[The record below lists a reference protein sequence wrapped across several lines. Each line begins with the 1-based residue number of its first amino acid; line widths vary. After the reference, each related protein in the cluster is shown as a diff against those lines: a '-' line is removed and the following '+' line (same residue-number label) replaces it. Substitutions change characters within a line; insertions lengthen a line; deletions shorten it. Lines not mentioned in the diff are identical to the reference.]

1 MIDYL
6 FIFIVSSIVL
16 TWLSSSLIK
25 TLVKI
30 ARYLGWREFI
40 VAFFVMAFAA
50 SLPNLFIDLNAVLHG
65 MPELAFGDI
74 LGGNLVD
81 LTLAMAVVILVNK
94 KNTISTQSSMI
105 QGSAVFTFAIAILPV
120 ILLWNG
126 RVTRADGLVLLLAF
140 TVYCV
145 WIFSKDDRFKKVYKE
160 TKKEILNPKK
170 AAVDFIINIFKLV
183 LFVCLLLASSQG
195 IIKSAEYFSTN
206 LGISL
211 SLVGILIVSMA
222 NCFPEIYFGI
232 ISARKGEGWMVLG
245 DMMGSVII
253 CATLVMGIIALISPF
268 EIKDMAIFFTVRAFT
283 IIAALM
289 FLLIIK
295 TDKKITKKEALL
307 LLLVY
312 IAFLI
317 SSIFV
322 K

>member
-1 MIDYL
+1 MIEYL
-6 FIFIVSSIVL
+6 FIFIVSAVVL
-16 TWLSSSLIK
+16 TWMSSSLIK

-65 MPELAFGDI
+65 IPELAFGDI
-74 LGGNLVD
+74 IGGNLVD
-81 LTLAMAVVILVNK
+81 LTLALAIVVLFSK
-94 KNTISTQSSMI
+94 KNTISTQSNMI

-126 RVTRADGLVLLLAF
+126 KVTRVDGLVLLLAF
-140 TVYCV
+140 VVYCI

-160 TKKEILNPKK
+160 TKKEIANPKK
-170 AAVDFIINIFKLV
+170 AAVGFVINIFKLV
-183 LFVCLLLASSQG
+183 FFVILLLGASQG
-195 IIKSAEYFSTN
+195 IIKSAEYFSTS

-222 NCFPEIYFGI
+222 NCFPEIYFGV
-232 ISARKGEGWMVLG
+232 ISSRKGDGWMVLG
-245 DMMGSVII
+245 DMMGSIII

-283 IIAALM
+283 IVAALM
-289 FLLIIK
+289 FWLIVK

-312 IAFLI
+312 VAFLI

>member
-1 MIDYL
+1 MKIG
-6 FIFIVSSIVL
+6 IFCWKSI
-16 TWLSSSLIK
+16 
-25 TLVKI
+25 
-30 ARYLGWREFI
+30 
-40 VAFFVMAFAA
+40 
-50 SLPNLFIDLNAVLHG
+50 FIDLNAVLHG

-74 LGGNLVD
+74 FGGNLVD
-81 LTLAMAVVILVNK
+81 LTLAMAVVVIFSK
-94 KNTISTQSSMI
+94 KNTLSTQSSMI
-105 QGSAVFTFAIAILPV
+105 QGSALFTFAIAILPV

-126 RVTRADGLVLLLAF
+126 KVTRADGLVLLLAF
-140 TVYCV
+140 VVYCF

-160 TKKEILNPKK
+160 SKKDVINHKKATVGFILN
-170 AAVDFIINIFKLV
+170 VFKLLIFV
-183 LFVCLLLASSQG
+183 LLLLAASQG
-195 IIKSAEYFSTN
+195 IIKSAQYFSTSF
-206 LGISL
+206 GISL

-222 NCFPEIYFGI
+222 NCFPEIYFGL

-253 CATLVMGIIALISPF
+253 CATLVLGIIALISPF
-268 EIKDMAIFFTVRAFT
+268 EVKDMTMFFTVRAFT
-283 IIAALM
+283 IVASLM
-289 FLLIIK
+289 FLLFVK